1 MNAISILAARPMA
14 RPDSSINETRQRVAS
29 NRCNYAEIGTTLKIV
44 SEAVDLKTGRNILDV
59 TAGAGIAA
67 PAAPRRFAKTTCTGY
82 LPTSPEGAKLRAD
95 RERLPSDLRR
105 AARTASRYENWR
117 IRSEKWRCL
126 MVAAQG
132 GQSQAYEQL
141 LRELDAWLRRYYASR
156 LPCAAAE
163 DAKQDALLAIHASRH
178 TYAPSRPFGPWVA
191 AIARYKWIDH
201 VRDASRHAAQAL
213 DHKISVEDQEQTATS
228 GIAVDD
234 LLGQLKPAQARVI
247 RLVKLQ
253 GVSIKGASYATG
265 QSAALVKV
273 NVHRGF
279 KKLAALVACSDTITA
294 TVSF

>member
-1 MNAISILAARPMA
+1 
-14 RPDSSINETRQRVAS
+14 
-29 NRCNYAEIGTTLKIV
+29 
-44 SEAVDLKTGRNILDV
+44 
-59 TAGAGIAA
+59 
-67 PAAPRRFAKTTCTGY
+67 
-82 LPTSPEGAKLRAD
+82 
-95 RERLPSDLRR
+95 
-105 AARTASRYENWR
+105 
-117 IRSEKWRCL
+117 

-213 DHKISVEDQEQTATS
+213 DDKIPVEDQEQTATS
-228 GIAVDD
+228 AVDD

-273 NVHRGF
+273 NVHRGL
-279 KKLAALVACSDTITA
+279 KKLAALVACSDTITV
-294 TVSF
+294 TV

>member
-1 MNAISILAARPMA
+1 MNAISTLAARPA
-14 RPDSSINETRQRVAS
+14 WPDCSINEVAS
-29 NRCNYAEIGTTLKIV
+29 NRRDYAETGTTLKIV
-44 SEAVDLKTGRNILDV
+44 SEAVDLKAGTRVLDV
-59 TAGAGIAA
+59 TAGTGIAA
-67 PAAPRRFAKTTCTGY
+67 LAAPRRFAKSTCTGY
-82 LPTSPEGAKLRAD
+82 LPTLPEGAKPRAD
-95 RERLPSDLRR
+95 GERPPSDLRR

-117 IRSEKWRCL
+117 RRSEKWRCL

-141 LRELDAWLRRYYASR
+141 LRELDAWLCRYYASR

-163 DAKQDALLAIHASRH
+163 DAKQDALLAIHASCH

-213 DHKISVEDQEQTATS
+213 DHKIPVEDQEQTATS

-253 GVSIKGASYATG
+253 GVSIKGASRATG

-273 NVHRGF
+273 NIHRGL
-279 KKLAALVACSDTITA
+279 KKLAALVAFNDTITA
-294 TVSF
+294 TVTF